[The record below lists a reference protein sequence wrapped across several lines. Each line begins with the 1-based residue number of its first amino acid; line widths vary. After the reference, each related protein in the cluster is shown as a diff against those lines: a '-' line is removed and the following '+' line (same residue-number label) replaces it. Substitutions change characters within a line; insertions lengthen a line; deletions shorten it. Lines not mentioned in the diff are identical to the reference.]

1 MATIN
6 GLDIHYETEGQG
18 PPIVFIHGLGA
29 TLNVWH
35 AQRTTLSKYYRV
47 IVYDRSG
54 SGRSQRAR
62 DGYSIEAWAD
72 ELAGLLDHLAVP
84 AAVVVGHSLGSMVA
98 QRFAGR
104 FPARTKALVLA
115 GGEAEFGTE
124 EKKALTER
132 ARAVEAN
139 GLIAVVGPWL
149 TGVLSAATREANP
162 ALAGL
167 AREMFLSNDART
179 YALHCLALRDG
190 AVRGDHRNILCPT
203 LLTVGDQDLVT
214 PISWQR
220 QIAAGIANSQIRI
233 IPNTAHMTML
243 ECPGV
248 FNSVLMNFLAPLEW

>member
-6 GLDIHYETEGQG
+6 GLDIHSEVEGQG
-18 PPIVFIHGLGA
+18 PPVVFIHGLGG
-29 TLNVWH
+29 TSNVWH
-35 AQRTTLSKYYRV
+35 AQRTTLSKSYRV

-54 SGRSQRAR
+54 SGRSQGAR

-98 QRFAGR
+98 QRFAAKYA
-104 FPARTKALVLA
+104 ARTQALVLA
-115 GGEAEFGTE
+115 GGEAEFGPE
-124 EKKALTER
+124 AKKALTER
-132 ARAVEAN
+132 VQALEAN
-139 GLIAVVGPWL
+139 GLLAVAGPWL
-149 TGVLSAATREANP
+149 TAVLSAATREANP

-167 AREMFLSNDART
+167 VREMFLSNDART
-179 YALHCLALRDG
+179 YAAHCLALRDG
-190 AVRGDHRNILCPT
+190 AVREDHRNILCPT
-203 LLTVGDQDLVT
+203 LLTVGVQDPVT

-243 ECPGV
+243 ECPAV
-248 FNSVLMNFLAPLEW
+248 FNTVLMDFLATLKL

>member
-1 MATIN
+1 VVTIN
-6 GLDIHYETEGQG
+6 GLDISYEVEGQG
-18 PPIVFIHGLGA
+18 PPIVFIHGLG
-29 TLNVWH
+29 TTSNVWH

-47 IVYDRSG
+47 IVYDRGG
-54 SGRSQRAR
+54 SGRSQRAS

-84 AAVVVGHSLGSMVA
+84 AAAVVGHSLGSMVA
-98 QRFAGR
+98 QRFAGKYA
-104 FPARTKALVLA
+104 ARTKALVLA
-115 GGEAEFGTE
+115 GGEAEFGPE
-124 EKKALTER
+124 EKNALTER
-132 ARAVEAN
+132 ARAIEAN
-139 GLIAVVGPWL
+139 GLIAAAGPWL
-149 TGVLSAATREANP
+149 TAVLSAATREANP

-167 AREMFLSNDART
+167 ARAMFLSNDART

-190 AVRGDHRNILCPT
+190 AVRSDQRNILCPT

-243 ECPGV
+243 ECPAV
-248 FNSVLMNFLAPLEW
+248 FNTVLMDFLATLEL